1 MNCDKMH
8 NRFDSIDDQF
18 NEDNNIDDLMG
29 GLEDELQGVEKNLI
43 KITVFINMD
52 EDDPNTKN
60 IDLDKMFIKE

>member
-1 MNCDKMH
+1 MH

-18 NEDNNIDDLMG
+18 NDDNNIDDLSG

>member
-1 MNCDKMH
+1 MH

-18 NEDNNIDDLMG
+18 NDDNNIDDLMG
-29 GLEDELQGVEKNLI
+29 RLEDELQGIEKNLI

>member
-1 MNCDKMH
+1 MH
-8 NRFDSIDDQF
+8 NRFDSIDNQF
-18 NEDNNIDDLMG
+18 NDDNNIDDLMG
-29 GLEDELQGVEKNLI
+29 RLEDELQGIEKNLI

>member
-1 MNCDKMH
+1 MNCDNMH

-29 GLEDELQGVEKNLI
+29 GLEEELQGVEKNLI

>member
-1 MNCDKMH
+1 MH

-18 NEDNNIDDLMG
+18 NDDNNIDDLMG

>member
-29 GLEDELQGVEKNLI
+29 GLEDELQGLEKNLI

>member
-1 MNCDKMH
+1 MNCDNMH

-29 GLEDELQGVEKNLI
+29 GLEEELQGVEKNLI

-60 IDLDKMFIKE
+60 IDIDKMFIKE